1 MSDANKKILT
11 RFQNSWFLKRFGD
24 TVRDPTECNLVVVSQ
39 QLKVCIARF
48 ECISSSLSNCFDLL
62 IPTVVLLEFKYKCTE
77 WSNDELWCQRR
88 IISRWVSSPR
98 SVTGQVFATVSAM
111 DTISTS
117 ASSSECIMLI
127 SKAGN
132 WIPAFKKCL
141 FVMFMQENVCFLH
154 SQGIMEG
161 SYNFSSK
168 PSFTSSDM
176 FTAFWTR
183 NQVASIKYDCYVFN
197 CPVVVQQI
205 VLEGLIY
212 FIKRARNSPGSL
224 CNNDPPPPPLIKNI
238 MGILKD
244 IRHIHLES
252 PSWSNRAL
260 NPKHSRNTCL
270 LCLWRRKSPFFTVNG
285 VWRDGTTFLSSLP
298 LLRLICLLSFGQG
311 NR

>member
-62 IPTVVLLEFKYKCTE
+62 ILTVVLLEFKYKCTE

-132 WIPAFKKCL
+132 WIPAFKK
-141 FVMFMQENVCFLH
+141 
-154 SQGIMEG
+154 S
-161 SYNFSSK
+161 
-168 PSFTSSDM
+168 
-176 FTAFWTR
+176 
-183 NQVASIKYDCYVFN
+183 
-197 CPVVVQQI
+197 
-205 VLEGLIY
+205 
-212 FIKRARNSPGSL
+212 
-224 CNNDPPPPPLIKNI
+224 
-238 MGILKD
+238 
-244 IRHIHLES
+244 
-252 PSWSNRAL
+252 
-260 NPKHSRNTCL
+260 CL
-270 LCLWRRKSPFFTVNG
+270 LCLCRRMSAFFTVKG
-285 VWRDGTTFLSSLP
+285 LWRDRKTFLPSLP
-298 LLRLICLLSFGQG
+298 LLRLICLLPFGQG
-311 NR
+311 TR